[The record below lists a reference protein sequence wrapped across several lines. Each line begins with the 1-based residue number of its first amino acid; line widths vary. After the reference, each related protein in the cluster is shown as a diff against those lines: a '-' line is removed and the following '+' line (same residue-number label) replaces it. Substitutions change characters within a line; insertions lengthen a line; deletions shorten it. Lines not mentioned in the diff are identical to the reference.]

1 MNFLRS
7 TLFAIAQAVLT
18 VVFSLL
24 ALLTFPL
31 KPYARYR
38 IIFLWNHVMVRLA
51 RLICGIR
58 YEVRGLENLPD
69 HPVIVMAKH
78 QSAWETIALPT
89 LFPPMAIVIK
99 KELLMIP
106 FFGWG
111 MRMASPIAIDR
122 KVGKEALKQ
131 IVNQGKA
138 RIAEGFWVLIFPEG
152 TRVKAGEVG
161 RYGIGG
167 TWLATHTKTPV
178 LPVAHNA
185 GEVWPRNSFIK
196 RPGTVTVSIGPVIS
210 SEGKKADALN
220 EEVKHWIES
229 EMKQL
234 PHARR

>member
-1 MNFLRS
+1 MNLLRS
-7 TLFAIAQAVLT
+7 TLFAIVQTFLT
-18 VVFSLL
+18 IIFSLL

-31 KPYARYR
+31 KPFSRYR
-38 IIFLWNHVMVRLA
+38 IIFLWNHIMVRLA
-51 RLICGIR
+51 RVICGIH
-58 YEVRGLENLPD
+58 YEIRGLENLPD
-69 HPVIVMAKH
+69 QPVIIMAKH
-78 QSAWETIALPT
+78 QSAWETITLPT
-89 LFPPMAIVIK
+89 IFPPMSIVIK

-122 KVGKEALKQ
+122 KAGKEALKQ
-131 IVNQGKA
+131 IVAQGKA
-138 RIAEGFWVLIFPEG
+138 RIAEGFWILIFPEG

-167 TWLATHTKTPV
+167 AWLATHTKTPV

-185 GEVWPRNSFIK
+185 GEVWPKNSFLK

-234 PHARR
+234 PHA

>member
-7 TLFAIAQAVLT
+7 ALFAVVQMMLT
-18 VVFSLL
+18 VIFSLI

-31 KPYARYR
+31 KPFSRYR
-38 IIFLWNHVMVRLA
+38 IIFFWNHIVVRAA
-51 RLICGIR
+51 RIVCGIR
-58 YEVRGLENLPD
+58 YEIHGLENLPD
-69 HPVIVMAKH
+69 YPVIVMSKH

-89 LFPPMAIVIK
+89 LFPPMSIVLK
-99 KELLMIP
+99 RELLWLP
-106 FFGWG
+106 FFGWA

-122 KVGKEALKQ
+122 KAGKEALRQ
-131 IVNQGKA
+131 IVAQGRE

-167 TWLATHTKTPV
+167 AWLATHTNTPV

-185 GEVWPRNSFIK
+185 GEVWPRNAFTK

-210 SEGKKADALN
+210 SKGKKADALN
-220 EEVKHWIES
+220 EEVKNWIET
-229 EMKQL
+229 EMKRL
-234 PHARR
+234 PHA